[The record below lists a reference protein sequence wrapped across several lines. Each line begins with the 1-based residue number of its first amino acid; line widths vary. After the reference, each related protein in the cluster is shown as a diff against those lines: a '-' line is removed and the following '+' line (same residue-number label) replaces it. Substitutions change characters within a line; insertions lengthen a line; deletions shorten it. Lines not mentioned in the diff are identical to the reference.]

1 MGMTRTTAAK
11 VYSGLRAF
19 SVGML
24 ALLAP
29 PLAAQPALQSPR
41 EASSAVA
48 TGATA
53 KPVRARPALWVVKDN
68 HTTIYLL
75 GTIHLMK
82 PQVAWFEGRLREAYD
97 QADEVTLEVVDDMDV
112 SAGAMLRKAANP
124 DGQLTSLLLP
134 KAIRPRLTA
143 MAQEQ
148 RLPMNFLD
156 RMKPWFVA
164 VTLSMAPYQ
173 RLGYDPKQGVDAV
186 LKARANADGKKLV
199 GLETAEEQIGFLDGL
214 HQQDQI
220 DMLVSTIEESD
231 KAAETLN
238 AMVGAWSKGET
249 EKLAEE
255 MNKSLDE
262 SPRIAKSL
270 LFDRNARWA
279 EWIKTRMERPGV
291 VLLAVG
297 AGHLAGRESLQDKL
311 AAIGLK
317 ARRLSNR

>member
-1 MGMTRTTAAK
+1 MTRTMAAK
-11 VYSGLRAF
+11 VCDGWRAF
-19 SVGML
+19 SFATL
-24 ALLAP
+24 ALFGP
-29 PLAAQPALQSPR
+29 PLAAQPALQSSA
-41 EASSAVA
+41 EARR
-48 TGATA
+48 ATA
-53 KPVRARPALWVVKDN
+53 PEPAAKAIRARPALWVVKDKD
-68 HTTIYLL
+68 TTIYLL

-82 PQVAWFEGRLREAYD
+82 PQVAWFEGRLREAYE

-112 SAGAMLRKAANP
+112 SAGTMLRKAANP
-124 DGQLTSLLLP
+124 DGQLTSSLLP
-134 KAIRPRLTA
+134 EAMRPRLA
-143 MAQEQ
+143 EMAREQ

-186 LKARANADGKKLV
+186 LKARASADGKRLV
-199 GLETAEEQIGFLDGL
+199 GLETAEEQINFLDSL
-214 HQQDQI
+214 DRQDQI

-231 KAAETLN
+231 EAAQTLN
-238 AMVGAWSKGET
+238 TMVDAWSNGET

-262 SPRIAKSL
+262 SPRIAKTL

-279 EWIKTRMERPGV
+279 EWIKARLDQPGA

-311 AAIGLK
+311 TAIGLK
-317 ARRLSNR
+317 VRRLSND